1 MCETGKGQQMDQLYD
16 DDDDDDDND
25 DFVFLS
31 ATKNVGRVPAI
42 GPRPLPSLYFTVQQ

>member
-16 DDDDDDDND
+16 DDDDDND

-31 ATKNVGRVPAI
+31 ATKNVERVSTI
-42 GPRPLPSLYFTVQQ
+42 GP

>member
-31 ATKNVGRVPAI
+31 ATKNVGRVPTI
-42 GPRPLPSLYFTVQQ
+42 GP